1 MNYRSL
7 LLDDGGIAPEVNKPG
22 EKAERAN
29 QPIQFDGHF
38 GLQKRVGKV
47 GSTQLYGLTI
57 LFEEEGEANEIKYE
71 LSITYLGLNDGQNFL
86 YRLVE
91 QALFTLMS

>member
-38 GLQKRVGKV
+38 GL
-47 GSTQLYGLTI
+47 
-57 LFEEEGEANEIKYE
+57 
-71 LSITYLGLNDGQNFL
+71 
-86 YRLVE
+86 
-91 QALFTLMS
+91 